1 MAQALQFLKL
11 RENSMNYE
19 ISLQEDMHVHSTY
32 SDGVNSIEENIKQA
46 ESVGLKRFCCVDH
59 VRRDTDW
66 LGNFAA
72 NIDRLKNET
81 EIEIFSGV
89 ETKLLNIDG
98 DLDMPQNLKGID
110 FIYVADHQFPMLERP
125 YHPKEIRQL
134 LQEGKLNPT
143 SAIEILCQATM
154 SAMKRFP
161 NVVIAH
167 LFSIL
172 PKIGLNEEQVPENL
186 LQEMADT
193 AKRFNVKIEIDE
205 RWKCPTYR
213 TVSYFKSQ
221 NVPIWFSTD
230 SHRKETIGQYS
241 YNAEVYQKLL

>member
-1 MAQALQFLKL
+1 
-11 RENSMNYE
+11 MNYE
-19 ISLQEDMHVHSTY
+19 ISLKEDMHVHSTY
-32 SDGVNSIEENIKQA
+32 SDGVNSLEENIKQA

-66 LGNFAA
+66 LGKFVSHVNQ
-72 NIDRLKNET
+72 LKEKTNVQVFT
-81 EIEIFSGV
+81 GV
-89 ETKLLNIDG
+89 ETKLLNIHG
-98 DLDMPQNLKGID
+98 DLDMPLDLQGID
-110 FIYVADHQFPMLERP
+110 YIYVADHQFPMLNNCL
-125 YHPKEIRQL
+125 HPKEVRQMI
-134 LQEGKLNPT
+134 QQGKLTPEV
-143 SAIEILCQATM
+143 AIAILCQATM
-154 SAMKRFP
+154 NTMRRYQ

-172 PKIGLNEEQVPENL
+172 PKIGLNEEQVPKAL
-186 LQEMADT
+186 LQQMAET

-230 SHRKETIGQYS
+230 SHRKETIGQYN
-241 YNAEVYQKLL
+241 YNAEVYEKLL